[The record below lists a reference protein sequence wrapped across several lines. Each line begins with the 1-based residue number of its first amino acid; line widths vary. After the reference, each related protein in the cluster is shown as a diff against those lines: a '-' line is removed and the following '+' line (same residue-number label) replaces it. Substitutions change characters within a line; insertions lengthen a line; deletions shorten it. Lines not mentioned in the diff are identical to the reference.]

1 MIIIALDPGYD
12 RCGVAVIERDEQG
25 KETLLESNCFTT
37 QRKDAFEK
45 RIFHISKEFEAMVL
59 KHKPDICVLET
70 LFFTT
75 NQKTAM
81 RVAEARGALILTTTR
96 LGVPIK
102 EFTPKQVKIAV
113 TGDGGA
119 SKQQVMYMI
128 DKLITV
134 DKKIQY
140 DDEYDAIAVGLTA
153 SATLRSVLGE

>member
-1 MIIIALDPGYD
+1 VL
-12 RCGVAVIERDEQG
+12 
-25 KETLLESNCFTT
+25 KESQCITT
-37 QRKDAFEK
+37 DRKDDFEK
-45 RIFHISKEFEAMVL
+45 RILFISEAFELMIK
-59 KHKPDICVLET
+59 KHAPDVCVLET
-70 LFFTT
+70 LFFST

-81 RVAEARGALILTTTR
+81 RVAEARGALILTATK
-96 LGVPIK
+96 LGIPIK

-119 SKQQVMYMI
+119 SKQQVMYML